1 MNAVFDAFID
11 VSGVFEKENSVQ
23 EVITNL
29 HTFEK
34 YQARFVLNA
43 NVYVP
48 YDNISSLPE
57 EKLNY
62 LIVVIKDPY
71 GFNVIAVIWCLLSKF
86 VLISK

>member
-34 YQARFVLNA
+34 Y
-43 NVYVP
+43 
-48 YDNISSLPE
+48 
-57 EKLNY
+57 
-62 LIVVIKDPY
+62 
-71 GFNVIAVIWCLLSKF
+71 
-86 VLISK
+86 